1 MYETCVDLVGLSCY
15 SLFIT
20 TDVVPVEETRGR
32 PSHVAQALG
41 AVRTILGFEQELLPI
56 VPLSLTKQTPLVSL
70 HIIVFGPQNTT
81 GFYIFRF
88 HTAGVRRW
96 EPPSRGKLSSP
107 ISAIIRR
114 TALIWST
121 SIGYE
126 SYIAATCFLS
136 LNSQ

>member
-1 MYETCVDLVGLSCY
+1 MDLVGLSCY

-41 AVRTILGFEQELLPI
+41 AVRTILGFEQKLLPI

-81 GFYIFRF
+81 GFYIVKWCGF

-96 EPPSRGKLSSP
+96 KPPSRGKLSSP